1 MLLKAR
7 LLRFLT
13 KRKRR
18 NTSDGIVMSKEVIA
32 KYVFGG
38 ETFEIFVDSDKAY
51 AYISGKIQDPLSVL
65 DVEEV
70 FKNASKGDRQS
81 KDVLKKVFGTEDL
94 AKIVDTILKKGTVPI
109 TTEQRNKMVEE
120 KRKEIIAIIA
130 RNSIDPRTNA
140 PYPPQRIENA
150 MNEVRIIIDPFKPA
164 SEQVDEIVKK
174 LSLHVPIKFASVKIE
189 VTIPA
194 EYANRSYS
202 LLKQFGLKSERWL
215 QDGSLFASLEFPAGL
230 QSDFFDRLNSATK
243 GTAST
248 KIINV

>member
-1 MLLKAR
+1 
-7 LLRFLT
+7 
-13 KRKRR
+13 
-18 NTSDGIVMSKEVIA
+18 
-32 KYVFGG
+32 
-38 ETFEIFVDSDKAY
+38 
-51 AYISGKIQDPLSVL
+51 
-65 DVEEV
+65 
-70 FKNASKGDRQS
+70 
-81 KDVLKKVFGTEDL
+81 
-94 AKIVDTILKKGTVPI
+94 
-109 TTEQRNKMVEE
+109 
-120 KRKEIIAIIA
+120 
-130 RNSIDPRTNA
+130 
-140 PYPPQRIENA
+140 

-230 QSDFFDRLNSATK
+230 QSDFFDRLNNATK